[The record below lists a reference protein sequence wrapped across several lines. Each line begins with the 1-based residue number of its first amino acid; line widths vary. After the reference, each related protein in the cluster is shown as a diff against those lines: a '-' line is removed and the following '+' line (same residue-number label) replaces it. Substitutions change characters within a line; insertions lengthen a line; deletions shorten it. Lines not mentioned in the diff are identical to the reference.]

1 MPGNRSKYAA
11 WYLAPP
17 GSFQKPSGI
26 DGKAAVHTSSPLALL
41 PGAIG
46 LPSSSYAST
55 FMPRPRH
62 CSSPRHTGRV
72 GQPSAKHDMMS
83 VPPEI
88 DDRQTSSLMH
98 W

>member
-1 MPGNRSKYAA
+1 MPGKRSKYAA

-26 DGKAAVHTSSPLALL
+26 EGNGAVQTGSPLSLL
-41 PGAIG
+41 PAAIG
-46 LPSSSYAST
+46 LPPSSNAST
-55 FMPRPRH
+55 FIPSPRH

-72 GQPSAKHDMMS
+72 GQPSAKQDMMS